1 MAFVL
6 DSSVAL
12 GWVLPDES
20 NAAADTVFSRLTQ
33 ERAVVPALWTTE
45 VGNALLTASR
55 RARIE
60 TAKVRDLLTVLYSL
74 PIDAE
79 DSPDRDVLL
88 RSLSLA
94 EQHNLTMYDA
104 CYLELAARRK
114 MPLATFDS
122 RLKAACAAAAIAT
135 VI

>member
-12 GWVLPDES
+12 AWVLPDES
-20 NAAADTVFSRLTQ
+20 NADADAVFSRLTQ
-33 ERAVVPALWTTE
+33 ERAVVPALWSVE
-45 VGNALLTASR
+45 VGNALLMASR

-60 TAKVRDLLTVLYSL
+60 TTKVRDLLSVLYSL

-88 RSLSLA
+88 RSLSFA
-94 EQHNLTMYDA
+94 EKHSLTIYDA
-104 CYLELAARRK
+104 TYLELAVRRK
-114 MPLATFDS
+114 MPIATFDS
-122 RLKAACAAAAIAT
+122 RLKSACIAAEIAML
-135 VI
+135 V